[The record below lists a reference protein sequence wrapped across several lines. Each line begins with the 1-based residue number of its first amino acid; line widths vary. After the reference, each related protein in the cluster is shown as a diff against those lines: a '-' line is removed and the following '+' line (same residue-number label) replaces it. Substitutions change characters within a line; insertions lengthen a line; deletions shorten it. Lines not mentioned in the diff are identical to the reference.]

1 LSQPVDPSYVAGVGL
16 EGVLMAAGLWLLWA
30 QVVRPQARAQRPPDA
45 LAPWPGRPSDLLLL
59 LLLAFAGGVI
69 LPLGVN
75 LALRGHP
82 VGDERRLL
90 LSAAAFQGGLLA
102 GVIAYRLGF
111 GRYREQ
117 AGPLVT
123 GADLRRGAATM
134 LIALPLVYGA
144 AGLWQ
149 ALLTWA
155 GLPLDQENSID
166 DFLAIHSPA
175 LRIAFVF
182 IATIAAPV
190 TEELIF
196 RAGLFR
202 FLRGRL
208 PGWVA
213 VLVSS
218 LLFAAIHQSLASL
231 AGLTMLAAVC
241 ALAYQRTGRIGT
253 AIVAHALFNL
263 TTVVVILLGVNA

>member
-1 LSQPVDPSYVAGVGL
+1 
-16 EGVLMAAGLWLLWA
+16 
-30 QVVRPQARAQRPPDA
+30 
-45 LAPWPGRPSDLLLL
+45 
-59 LLLAFAGGVI
+59 
-69 LPLGVN
+69 
-75 LALRGHP
+75 
-82 VGDERRLL
+82 
-90 LSAAAFQGGLLA
+90 
-102 GVIAYRLGF
+102 
-111 GRYREQ
+111 
-117 AGPLVT
+117 
-123 GADLRRGAATM
+123 M

-218 LLFAAIHQSLASL
+218 LLFAGIHQSLASL

>member
-1 LSQPVDPSYVAGVGL
+1 MVAGI
-16 EGVLMAAGLWLLWA
+16 WLLWSK
-30 QVVRPQARAQRPPDA
+30 VVRPQARAQRTPDR
-45 LAPWPGRPSDLLLL
+45 LTPWPGPPSDLLLL
-59 LLLAFAGGVI
+59 LILAFGGGMLFPI
-69 LPLGVN
+69 IVN
-75 LALRGHP
+75 TVLRGHP
-82 VGDERRLL
+82 VGAELRLL
-90 LSAAAFQGGLLA
+90 LMAAAFQGGLLA
-102 GVIAYRLGF
+102 GVAGYHLGF
-111 GRYREQ
+111 GRSREE

-123 GADLRRGAATM
+123 AADLRQGGATM

-144 AGLWQ
+144 AALWQ
-149 ALLTWA
+149 GLLTWA

-175 LRIAFVF
+175 LRLAFVF

-213 VLVSS
+213 VLLSS

-241 ALAYQRTGRIGT
+241 ALAYQRTGRLGT

>member
-1 LSQPVDPSYVAGVGL
+1 LSAPVDPAYVAGVAL
-16 EGVLMAAGLWLLWA
+16 EGGLMLGGLGLLWSQIA
-30 QVVRPQARAQRPPDA
+30 SPAARARRRPDA
-45 LAPWPGRPSDLLLL
+45 LTPWPGPASDLLLL
-59 LLLAFAGGVI
+59 LLLAFCGGLL
-69 LPLGVN
+69 LPLGLNTV
-75 LALRGHP
+75 LARFP
-82 VGDERRLL
+82 VGAEARLL
-90 LSAAAFQGGLLA
+90 LTAAAFQGGLLL
-102 GVIAYRLGF
+102 GVLVYYLAYNRRGESASALI
-111 GRYREQ
+111 
-117 AGPLVT
+117 T

-144 AGLWQ
+144 AAVWQ
-149 ALLTWA
+149 GLLTWA
-155 GLPLDQENSID
+155 GVPLDQENSIE
-166 DFLAIHSPA
+166 DFQHLHTPLLRLAFI
-175 LRIAFVF
+175 L

-208 PGWVA
+208 PLWLA
-213 VLVSS
+213 VLLSS

-241 ALAYQRTGRIGT
+241 ALAYQRTGRLGT